1 MLMLPT
7 IAPALADFVY
17 DQDISFTPFIEPDE
31 IPFFR
36 CLMAIHRNARL
47 LCVAKDSAKHI
58 CLCCQNLRKKCVSI
72 PREILGAAQFYW
84 NHVSRL
90 QTLAATPESPDT
102 RQVWRL
108 SDDPDVA
115 LTIQTQDSAA
125 NRDLLSLQLLHS
137 AGANFSPKEMQA
149 RVAAATPLYARDG
162 SKAVR
167 LRKALHRLPNADK
180 TPYGP
185 DDGDLEDLPLELD
198 DTLIDQ
204 MNEARDSGCTAPV
217 CPPVFVGMVPVKRGP
232 SQATPRKRKA

>member
-17 DQDISFTPFIEPDE
+17 DKDISFTPFTEPDE
-31 IPFFR
+31 IPCFR

-58 CLCCQNLRKKCVSI
+58 CLCCQNPRKKCVSRAVVEQI
-72 PREILGAAQFYW
+72 PDPLKL
-84 NHVSRL
+84 S
-90 QTLAATPESPDT
+90 
-102 RQVWRL
+102 

-125 NRDLLSLQLLHS
+125 NRELLSLQLLHS
-137 AGANFSPKEMQA
+137 AGANFSLKEMQA
-149 RVAAATPLYARDG
+149 RVAAATPLYARDD

-185 DDGDLEDLPLELD
+185 DDGDLEDLPLELN

>member
-7 IAPALADFVY
+7 IAPALAEFVY
-17 DQDISFTPFIEPDE
+17 DKDISFTPFTEPDE
-31 IPFFR
+31 IPYFG

-58 CLCCQNLRKKCVSI
+58 CLCCQNSRKKCGSRAVAEQI
-72 PREILGAAQFYW
+72 PDPLKL
-84 NHVSRL
+84 S
-90 QTLAATPESPDT
+90 
-102 RQVWRL
+102 

-125 NRDLLSLQLLHS
+125 NRELLSLQLLQS
-137 AGANFSPKEMQA
+137 AGANFSLKEMQA
-149 RVAAATPLYARDG
+149 RVAAATPLYARDD

-167 LRKALHRLPNADK
+167 MRKALHRLPNADK

-185 DDGDLEDLPLELD
+185 DDGDLEDLPLELN

-204 MNEARDSGCTAPV
+204 MNEARHSGCSAPV

-232 SQATPRKRKA
+232 AQATPRKRKA

>member
-17 DQDISFTPFIEPDE
+17 DKDISFTPFTEPDE
-31 IPFFR
+31 IPCFR

-47 LCVAKDSAKHI
+47 PCVAKDSAKHI

-115 LTIQTQDSAA
+115 LTIQTQDSTA
-125 NRDLLSLQLLHS
+125 NRELLSLQLLHS
-137 AGANFSPKEMQA
+137 AGANFSRKEMQA
-149 RVAAATPLYARDG
+149 RVAAATPLYARDD

-185 DDGDLEDLPLELD
+185 DDGDLEDLPLELN